1 MDTPSSKSAR
11 GMDAGDRISDLPDEL
26 LHHAMSFLLARD
38 VVRTCVLSTRWRHLW
53 VSMPYLSIDTGDFIN
68 QRSFIKFVT
77 SLLLS
82 RGCGPLDSFRLD
94 ANGPGIFLENFRD
107 TAYLWICHAL
117 RSNVHTLSI
126 MDHELKEEGEGESE
140 ERSDAFW
147 LGHCPFMSLYL
158 KQLHLRGV
166 SVDKCFAKNLFS
178 GCTALEDLDMINC
191 VILATE
197 FSSTTLKRLSIDYHG
212 FCRSEGYDYED
223 IVINMPS
230 LISLHIGAL
239 CAMLSLVD
247 VQSLITASVC
257 LDDQNATFPGALSSV
272 KNLELLFPVCVG
284 GEYSLQSNIQLC
296 QVEFTNLTTLSI
308 SDWCLHDNCKV
319 LLYMLK
325 HSPNLVE
332 LTLKMREVFLSGL
345 PCSLAGQAI
354 YIRSISS
361 TQLMLM
367 TDMYLF
373 FFVLLG
379 SFLVVNILHCV
390 VVLLL

>member
-1 MDTPSSKSAR
+1 
-11 GMDAGDRISDLPDEL
+11 MDAGDRISDLPDEL
-26 LHHAMSFLLARD
+26 LHHAMSFLPARD

-53 VSMPYLSIDTGDFIN
+53 VSMPYLSVDTGDFIN

-107 TAYLWICHAL
+107 TACLWICHAL

-140 ERSDAFW
+140 ERPDAFW

-158 KQLHLRGV
+158 KKLHLRGV

-257 LDDQNATFPGALSSV
+257 LDDQNATFAGACNILGALSSV
-272 KNLELLFPVCVG
+272 KNLELLFPVCVLFG
-284 GEYSLQSNIQLC
+284 SEHFALC
-296 QVEFTNLTTLSI
+296 
-308 SDWCLHDNCKV
+308 
-319 LLYMLK
+319 
-325 HSPNLVE
+325 
-332 LTLKMREVFLSGL
+332 
-345 PCSLAGQAI
+345 
-354 YIRSISS
+354 RSIAAVDCPFKE
-361 TQLMLM
+361 TMRRFQCEKLKKVEIICPQGDRRVGMLV
-367 TDMYLF
+367 TI
-373 FFVLLG
+373 LLTRIISPPEISVKPSPDIPWNTAYFSYKWTSLG
-379 SFLVVNILHCV
+379 
-390 VVLLL
+390 

>member
-1 MDTPSSKSAR
+1 
-11 GMDAGDRISDLPDEL
+11 
-26 LHHAMSFLLARD
+26 
-38 VVRTCVLSTRWRHLW
+38 
-53 VSMPYLSIDTGDFIN
+53 
-68 QRSFIKFVT
+68 
-77 SLLLS
+77 
-82 RGCGPLDSFRLD
+82 
-94 ANGPGIFLENFRD
+94 
-107 TAYLWICHAL
+107 
-117 RSNVHTLSI
+117 

-140 ERSDAFW
+140 ERPDAFW

-158 KQLHLRGV
+158 KKLHLRGV

-239 CAMLSLVD
+239 CTMLSLVD

-257 LDDQNATFPGALSSV
+257 LDDQNATFAGASNILGALSSV

-284 GEYSLQSNIQLC
+284 GEYSLQRNIQLC

-332 LTLKMREVFLSGL
+332 LTLKMRELFGSEHFAL
-345 PCSLAGQAI
+345 C
-354 YIRSISS
+354 RSIAAVDCPFKE
-361 TQLMLM
+361 TMRRFQCEKLKKVEIICPQGDRRVGMLV
-367 TDMYLF
+367 TI
-373 FFVLLG
+373 LLTRIISAPEISVKPSPDIPWNTAYFSYKWTSLG
-379 SFLVVNILHCV
+379 
-390 VVLLL
+390 